1 MILKKKKYENAV
13 FIKMKIWVSMKM
25 RAGLM
30 NRIHGRFERILLG
43 KYTREFIRQ
52 EQPNPREILP
62 AR

>member
-1 MILKKKKYENAV
+1 M